1 MRIYYHNFLI
11 AILLISISSCGFHL
25 RGTQQ
30 GVETNIS
37 SVFVINANASAVS
50 RQVRTQLSLSGID
63 ITTSSG
69 EAELSV
75 QLSDPSIVQSILS
88 VSAITGKVEEY
99 QILLSV
105 RMTVSDKARNERITN
120 QLIRITRDYAFD
132 DQAVLGSESERQS
145 LVDEMTIQAAA
156 QVIRRINTLSP

>member
-1 MRIYYHNFLI
+1 MRIYYLKSLI
-11 AILLISISSCGFHL
+11 AVLLISMSSCGFHL

-37 SVFVINANASAVS
+37 SVYVIDANASAVG
-50 RQVRTQLSLSGID
+50 REVRKQLSLMGVGISS
-63 ITTSSG
+63 SSG
-69 EAELSV
+69 EADFAV
-75 QLSDPSIVQSILS
+75 QLSDPSIVQSVLS
-88 VSAITGKVEEY
+88 VSAITGKIEEY

-105 RMTVSDKARNERITN
+105 RMTVTDKEKNERITN
-120 QLIRITRDYAFD
+120 QRIRITRDYAFD

-145 LVDEMTIQAAA
+145 LEDEMTIQAAA